1 MAAYTRSNAIL
12 GVDQRKIST
21 LTYTALLADNGDRE
35 QRSQDLLD
43 HLCDEFRI
51 PHVRVIVADKP
62 RKVNMGGRKTT
73 HGFIKVAGY
82 GDRNVSKYINVYN
95 YTAKTHKVVAIKTFT
110 GTLLHEFMHH
120 YDLQYLKLDKSLHT
134 AGFYTRISDLQ
145 RKLA

>member
-1 MAAYTRSNAIL
+1 MDAYTRSNAIL
-12 GVDQRKIST
+12 EVEHGKFST
-21 LTYTALLADNGDRE
+21 PTYSALLSDDGDRE

-43 HLCDEFRI
+43 YLCDEFRI
-51 PHVRVIVADKP
+51 PHVKVIVADKP
-62 RKVNMGGRKTT
+62 RKVSMGGRKTT

-120 YDLQYLKLDKSLHT
+120 YDLQYLKLDKTLHT

>member
-1 MAAYTRSNAIL
+1 MDAYTQSNAIL
-12 GVDQRKIST
+12 EVAHGKFNTST
-21 LTYTALLADNGDRE
+21 YGTLLADKGNRE
-35 QRSQDLLD
+35 QSSQALIDY
-43 HLCDEFRI
+43 LCDEFRI
-51 PHVRVIVADKP
+51 PHVKVIVADKA
-62 RKVNMGGRKTT
+62 RKVSMGGRKTT
-73 HGFIKVAGY
+73 HGFIRVAKY

-95 YTAKTHKVVAIKTFT
+95 YTAKTMKVVAIKTFT

>member
-35 QRSQDLLD
+35 QRSQELLD

>member
-1 MAAYTRSNAIL
+1 MDAYTRSNAIL
-12 GVDQRKIST
+12 EVEHGKFST
-21 LTYTALLADNGDRE
+21 PTYAALLSDDGGRE

-43 HLCDEFRI
+43 YLCDEFNI
-51 PHVRVIVADKP
+51 PHVKVIVADKP
-62 RKVNMGGRKTT
+62 RKVSMGGRKTT

-120 YDLQYLKLDKSLHT
+120 YDLQYLKLDKTLHT

>member
-1 MAAYTRSNAIL
+1 MDAYTRSNAIL
-12 GVDQRKIST
+12 EVEHGKFST
-21 LTYTALLADNGDRE
+21 PTYSALLSDDGDRE

-43 HLCDEFRI
+43 YLCDEFRI
-51 PHVRVIVADKP
+51 PHVKVIVADKP
-62 RKVNMGGRKTT
+62 RKVSMGGRKTT
-73 HGFIKVAGY
+73 HGFINVAGY

-120 YDLQYLKLDKSLHT
+120 YDLQYLKLDKTLHT

>member
-1 MAAYTRSNAIL
+1 MDAYTRSNAIL
-12 GVDQRKIST
+12 EVEHGKFST
-21 LTYTALLADNGDRE
+21 PTYAALLADDGDRE

-43 HLCDEFRI
+43 YLCDEFRI

-62 RKVNMGGRKTT
+62 RKVSMGGRKTT

-120 YDLQYLKLDKSLHT
+120 YDLQFLRLDKSLHT

-145 RKLA
+145 KKLA

>member
-1 MAAYTRSNAIL
+1 MDAYTRSNAIL
-12 GVDQRKIST
+12 EVEHGKFST
-21 LTYTALLADNGDRE
+21 PTYSALLSDDGDRE

-43 HLCDEFRI
+43 YLCDEFRI
-51 PHVRVIVADKP
+51 PRVKVIVADKP
-62 RKVNMGGRKTT
+62 RKVSMGGRKTT

-120 YDLQYLKLDKSLHT
+120 YDLQYLKLDKTLHT

>member
-1 MAAYTRSNAIL
+1 MDVYTRSNAIL
-12 GVDQRKIST
+12 EVEHGKFST
-21 LTYTALLADNGDRE
+21 PTYADLLADDGDRE
-35 QRSQDLLD
+35 QKSQDLINY
-43 HLCDEFRI
+43 LCDESHT
-51 PHVRVIVADKP
+51 PYVRVIVADKP
-62 RKVNMGGRKTT
+62 RKVSGRKTT
-73 HGFIKVAGY
+73 HGFIKVACY

-120 YDLQYLKLDKSLHT
+120 YDLQYLKLGKSLHT